1 MAPKLW
7 MKKYKLIILA
17 WIYVSIT
24 SAQAE
29 ISHFYSHFPK
39 KTSWICQYLD
49 WLTRDAV
56 YVSNTTMVRVILTIR
71 FIIKLTITIQI
82 FTLNSYV
89 NINKYLVITIQ
100 SFMLTIRNQ
109 IAFMINKIADITLP
123 STML

>member
-1 MAPKLW
+1 
-7 MKKYKLIILA
+7 
-17 WIYVSIT
+17 
-24 SAQAE
+24 
-29 ISHFYSHFPK
+29 
-39 KTSWICQYLD
+39 
-49 WLTRDAV
+49 
-56 YVSNTTMVRVILTIR
+56 MVRVILTIR

-109 IAFMINKIADITLP
+109 IAFMINNIADITLP